1 MFSSTLRWNCNL
13 PIFSWKDLSNLFVC
27 CCIKVKKYVLFYLFV
42 YSSIYFIRFSMNM
55 HLQSLALLVGLDG
68 LEPSTSRLSGVRSN
82 HLSYRPVLSFGRAV
96 FLFLTAPRSLSMVEM
111 RGIEPLTPCL
121 QSRCS
126 PSWATPPYLIIW
138 VLSVFWASLFN
149 GHWKPNNKI
158 YKHQTLSCAL
168 YLVHL
173 CLFVLSTLNTK
184 GFLGSLSG
192 SP

>member
-82 HLSYRPVLSFGRAV
+82 HLSYRP
-96 FLFLTAPRSLSMVEM
+96 LFLLGVFSSTIVLRLFKSVVEM
-111 RGIEPLTPCL
+111 MGFEPMTPCL
-121 QSRCS
+121 QGRCS
-126 PSWATPPYLIIW
+126 PNWATPPCGVYLSLKEHFVIPENRTTIAIVGFAKSRRPW
-138 VLSVFWASLFN
+138 SLFLLLELR
-149 GHWKPNNKI
+149 K
-158 YKHQTLSCAL
+158 
-168 YLVHL
+168 
-173 CLFVLSTLNTK
+173 CLLTFA
-184 GFLGSLSG
+184 G